1 MISWISPISDTEQ
14 EANDGVPSSDGPY
27 DRRLPMIH
35 AKTAAFTT
43 AAFLLATASAF
54 AQDATTTQEP
64 AMPAKPA
71 LTHSQ
76 KLALEKSCK
85 SEWTADRKAGKAK
98 DITRKVYIADCMKKG
113 A

>member
-1 MISWISPISDTEQ
+1 
-14 EANDGVPSSDGPY
+14 
-27 DRRLPMIH
+27 MIH
-35 AKTAAFTT
+35 AKTAAFAT

-54 AQDATTTQEP
+54 AQDAAATDQP

-76 KLALEKSCK
+76 KVALEKSCK